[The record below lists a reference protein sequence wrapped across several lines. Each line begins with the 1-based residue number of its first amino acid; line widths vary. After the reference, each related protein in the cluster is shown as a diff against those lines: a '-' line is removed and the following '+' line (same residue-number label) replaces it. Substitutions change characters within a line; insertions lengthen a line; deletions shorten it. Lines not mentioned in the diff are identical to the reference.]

1 MRRIWFGA
9 RPNISGRLMNGLLAA
24 VSCGVSD
31 LIASQ
36 SGLNLSL
43 EEAEG
48 MAMASITILNLDD
61 DVKTR
66 LRVRAASN
74 GRSMEE
80 EARLFLRQ
88 AVESKAAC
96 RNLASAIRAR
106 IAPLGG
112 VDLELPPREP
122 AREPPT
128 LD

>member
-1 MRRIWFGA
+1 
-9 RPNISGRLMNGLLAA
+9 
-24 VSCGVSD
+24 
-31 LIASQ
+31 
-36 SGLNLSL
+36 
-43 EEAEG
+43 
-48 MAMASITILNLDD
+48 MASITIRNLDE

-80 EARLFLRQ
+80 EARLILRD
-88 AVESKAAC
+88 AVGRKPGS
-96 RNLASAIRAR
+96 RNLAEAIRAR

-128 LD
+128 FD